1 MSEKAVSDPTQDK
14 MLNPKEKGKP
24 VRADEPLHVKDA
36 APEKPEAKINKYGF
50 LHVNG
55 KLAKHLG
62 VEFGKDKAD
71 VRVTIEKIEGGFI
84 VKVKAS

>member
-1 MSEKAVSDPTQDK
+1 MPEKTVSDQTRDK
-14 MLNPKEKGKP
+14 TPKPKKP

-36 APEKPEAKINKYGF
+36 TLGKPEAKINKYGF

-62 VEFGKDKAD
+62 VEFGKDKMD
-71 VRVTIEKIEGGFI
+71 VPVKIEKIPNGFT
-84 VKVKAS
+84 VTLTG

>member
-1 MSEKAVSDPTQDK
+1 MPEKTASDPTQDK
-14 MLNPKEKGKP
+14 TLKPKKEKAL
-24 VRADEPLHVKDA
+24 RADEPLHAKDV
-36 APEKPEAKINKYGF
+36 APKKPEAKINKYGF

-71 VRVTIEKIEGGFI
+71 VPVNIERIEGGFI
-84 VKVKAS
+84 VKVVKA

>member
-1 MSEKAVSDPTQDK
+1 MSEKAVFDSTQDK
-14 MLNPKEKGKP
+14 TPKPKKP
-24 VRADEPLHVKDA
+24 ARADEPLHVKDV

-62 VEFGKDKAD
+62 IKFGKDKED
-71 VRVTIEKIEGGFI
+71 VPVSIEKIEGGFI